1 MPDTSPNPW
10 LCALSLAMAFIVAG
24 ALQATWL
31 YSKTARRFGKP
42 LDGGRTFRGQRIFGD
57 NKTWRGFVVMIPAT
71 GLAFVSM
78 GWINRR
84 LSTTALPGTFLA
96 ETIDGLWPIEWWQ
109 YGLLGCWAGFGFML
123 AELPNSFL
131 KRQWKVQPGETPQ
144 QPWARRICFVLD
156 QVDSVCG
163 ALLAISMFV
172 AVPFLTWIIL
182 LLAGTL
188 IHWLFNVVLFLVGA
202 KKRAA

>member
-1 MPDTSPNPW
+1 MPGASPNPW
-10 LCALSLAMAFIVAG
+10 LCALSIALAFIVAG

-42 LDGGRTFRGQRIFGD
+42 LDGGRTIRGQRIFGD

-71 GLAFVSM
+71 GLAFLLMAWILRQLHGTGVS
-78 GWINRR
+78 G
-84 LSTTALPGTFLA
+84 AV
-96 ETIDGLWPIEWWQ
+96 DGLWQIEWWQ

-131 KRQWKVQPGETPQ
+131 KRQLKVNPGETPQ
-144 QPWARRICFVLD
+144 QPWARTICFVLD
-156 QVDSVCG
+156 QIDSVVG

-172 AVPFLTWIIL
+172 AVPVMTWMIL
-182 LLAGTL
+182 LLAGAV